1 MVLNH
6 RDVCLNLICILLRE
20 QRRYRVVAQCNRT
33 CYTHSER
40 NETMNTLHVRSV
52 PDNLYNRL
60 QQLAQSKN
68 RSLSA
73 QVLTLLEQALDI
85 EERRKKQAKVLS
97 SIQRRRFTAPK
108 NAPAS
113 LELLKE
119 DRTR

>member
-1 MVLNH
+1 
-6 RDVCLNLICILLRE
+6 
-20 QRRYRVVAQCNRT
+20 
-33 CYTHSER
+33 
-40 NETMNTLHVRSV
+40 MNTLHVRSV

-73 QVLTLLEQALDI
+73 QVLTLLEQALEI

-108 NAPAS
+108 NAPSS